1 MTLLIRSTPLILALG
16 ATRTPRGKDDIAV
29 RDAAGGP
36 VMWWAMIADKS
47 PEKLVQYE
55 RKH

>member
-36 VMWWAMIADKS
+36 TLFWKID
-47 PEKLVQYE
+47 PKLLME
-55 RKH
+55 NAR

>member
-16 ATRTPRGKDDIAV
+16 ATRTPRGQDDIAV

-36 VMWWAMIADKS
+36 VMWWPIQLGAEIRA
-47 PEKLVQYE
+47 
-55 RKH
+55 